1 MKQERK
7 QYPVP
12 AMLGLILTAGGACWA
27 SVWVCLHALHFP
39 AARWTLQ
46 VSLTMVLVGV
56 AELMVL
62 AGISVFR
69 SARYS
74 QRVEIPLV
82 LNRVVWQEE
91 EVTGKEGQS
100 DLTSEYTGCRMMGE
114 VLRPSVAGPNFAGTA
129 DTGACGVLLHGR
141 AGFARSRKSAL
152 AGYCFC
158 ESEKSPRLC
167 SGSRCL
173 SGLFCYIAKK
183 GKILCRKSVRHGIF
197 FFAPFPESFQE
208 KLPKTQG

>member
-114 VLRPSVAGPNFAGTA
+114 YCARPWPGQILPGQQTPGRAAYYYTAELDLHEAENLPWQATAFVSRKNPLDYVVVAGA
-129 DTGACGVLLHGR
+129 
-141 AGFARSRKSAL
+141 
-152 AGYCFC
+152 
-158 ESEKSPRLC
+158 
-167 SGSRCL
+167 
-173 SGLFCYIAKK
+173 
-183 GKILCRKSVRHGIF
+183 
-197 FFAPFPESFQE
+197 
-208 KLPKTQG
+208 